1 MPHQSPP
8 SEQANSAFLYH
19 NEARGVRLQLDYLK
33 AEVKMREHHI
43 EHTVVVFGSAR
54 IIEPEKAKALLR
66 EAEEALEH
74 NPESLDLQTALKK
87 AEKILQKSIY
97 YDEARTFGRLIGQS
111 GKGPHDTRV
120 TLMTG
125 AGPGIMEAANRG
137 AMEVGAKSVGL
148 NIQLPF
154 EQESNPYID
163 SDLNFQFHY
172 FAIRK
177 LHFMHRAKALVVF
190 PGGFGTLDEL
200 FEVLTLIQTG
210 KSEHMP
216 VILICKKYWDRLINF
231 DMLKEEGMVL
241 EEDIQLITFVDTAEE
256 AWDHIRQWYI
266 DRGHPLF

>member
-8 SEQANSAFLYH
+8 SEQANSTFLYH
-19 NEARGVRLQLDYLK
+19 NEARGVRLELDYLK

-43 EHTVVVFGSAR
+43 EHTIVVFGSSR
-54 IIEPEKAKALLR
+54 IMEPERAKELLT
-66 EAEEALEH
+66 EAEKNLEQ
-74 NPESLDLQTALKK
+74 NPESPELQKALKK
-87 AEKILQKSIY
+87 AEKILQKSAY
-97 YDEARTFGRLIGQS
+97 YDEARTFGRLVGES
-111 GKGPHDTRV
+111 GKGPSDPRV

-137 AMEVGAKSVGL
+137 ALDAGAKSVGL
-148 NIQLPF
+148 NIQLPY
-154 EQESNPYID
+154 EQEPNPYIEPE
-163 SDLNFQFHY
+163 LNFQFHY

-210 KSEHMP
+210 KSEPMP
-216 VILICKKYWDRLINF
+216 VILIYQEYWDKLVNF
-231 DMLKEEGMVL
+231 EMLKEEGMVL
-241 EEDIQLITFVDTAEE
+241 SEDINLISFANTAQD

>member
-8 SEQANSAFLYH
+8 SEQANSTFLYH
-19 NEARGVRLQLDYLK
+19 NEARGVRLELDYLK

-43 EHTVVVFGSAR
+43 EHTIVVFGSSR
-54 IIEPEKAKALLR
+54 IQEPEKAAKLHKEAEKALKQNPDSKD
-66 EAEEALEH
+66 LEK
-74 NPESLDLQTALKK
+74 ALKK
-87 AEKILQKSIY
+87 AEKILQKSVY
-97 YDEARTFGRLIGQS
+97 YDEARAFGRLVGKS
-111 GKGPHDTRV
+111 GHGPNDTNV

-154 EQESNPYID
+154 EQETNPYID
-163 SDLNFQFHY
+163 PDLNFQFHY

-210 KSEHMP
+210 KSEPMP
-216 VILICKKYWDRLINF
+216 VILIHKEYWDKLVNF
-231 DMLKEEGMVL
+231 EMLQEEGMVL
-241 EEDIQLITFVDTAEE
+241 AEDVQLISYANTAQE

>member
-8 SEQANSAFLYH
+8 SEQANSDFLYN
-19 NEARGVRLQLDYLK
+19 NEARGVRLELDYLK

-43 EHTVVVFGSAR
+43 AHTIVVFGSAR
-54 IIEPEKAKALLR
+54 IMEPQK
-66 EAEEALEH
+66 AEELLIEAQKNLEQ
-74 NPESLDLQTALKK
+74 NPESLDLQKALKK
-87 AEKILQKSIY
+87 AEKIHQRSFY
-97 YDEARTFGRLIGQS
+97 YEEARTLGRLVGQS
-111 GKGPHDTRV
+111 GKGPDDTRV

-137 AMEVGAKSVGL
+137 AIEVGAKSIGL

-154 EQESNPYID
+154 EQDPNPYVTP
-163 SDLNFQFHY
+163 DLHFQFHY

-210 KSEHMP
+210 KSESMP
-216 VILICKKYWDRLINF
+216 VILISKEYWEKLVNF
-231 DMLKEEGMVL
+231 DML
-241 EEDIQLITFVDTAEE
+241 
-256 AWDHIRQWYI
+256 
-266 DRGHPLF
+266 